1 MLKNFQKQLGWS
13 NIGYWV
19 PGIPSAL
26 LAKTVPVEVAN
37 NSTGWIFNLV
47 NDGIP
52 SVSLPLLAA
61 HRCLSWW
68 HTLPWRRSCVW

>member
-1 MLKNFQKQLGWS
+1 MLGWS

-26 LAKTVPVEVAN
+26 LAKTVLLEMAN
-37 NSTGWIFNLV
+37 TTMWIFNLV

-52 SVSLPLLAA
+52 SVLHPPLAVHRRLSQSVA
-61 HRCLSWW
+61 HF
-68 HTLPWRRSCVW
+68 P